1 MVGVS
6 SFTINTCH
14 AIIYNVVADFIVST
28 ELIELQNACLASSTL
43 KDLSIFLSYNYTVTF
58 FEVSGWKV
66 YQKPERPGPYW
77 YVYYY

>member
-6 SFTINTCH
+6 SFIINTCH

-28 ELIELQNACLASSTL
+28 ELIELQNACLASGTL

-58 FEVSGWKV
+58 FAVSGWKV
-66 YQKPERPGPYW
+66 YKKSEKPGPYW